1 MLTQHRDFYFKNMN
15 LNVNKFKKAHKIIR
29 GAENILLI
37 THNRPDG
44 DALSSACAFSLLL
57 ERMGKKNKIFCSDP
71 PPEIFSFLPGVEKI
85 DSNKIE
91 IQKKFKTFD
100 LIIILDCGSI
110 TRTGLVTEL
119 ETREDS
125 QYVLE
130 LDHHP
135 CQEGFSNLELRYP
148 EMNSTTEVIY
158 HFFKFNFLNLNKD
171 IAECILTGI
180 LTDTAN
186 FLHPL
191 TNNQTLKI
199 ASQMLNHG
207 ANFPKINKNTWQN
220 KSVDS
225 MKLWSVVLNNL
236 NVNPKYEIAF
246 SVLTREEMELFKENL
261 EALDSILHWIT
272 NIEGVKALIFL
283 KEEDKGKIKGNLR
296 TNHSKI
302 NVSHLANHLG
312 GGGHSKASGFALE
325 GKIKKGENRWFVV

>member
-1 MLTQHRDFYFKNMN
+1 MY
-15 LNVNKFKKAHKIIR
+15 LNVAKFQKARQIINE
-29 GAENILLI
+29 AKNILI
-37 THNRPDG
+37 IIHNRPDG

-57 ERMGKKNKIFCSDP
+57 EQMNKKHQIFCLDP
-71 PPEIFSFLPGVEKI
+71 PSETFSFLPRIEKI
-85 DSNKIE
+85 NSNKIE
-91 IQKKFKTFD
+91 IQKEFKNFD
-100 LIIILDCGSI
+100 LILILDCGSI
-110 TRTGLVTEL
+110 TRTGLMAEL
-119 ETREDS
+119 KTKKDN
-125 QYVLE
+125 QYILE

-135 CQEGFSNLELRYP
+135 NQEGFSDLELRYP

-191 TNNQTLKI
+191 TNNQTLDI

-246 SVLTREEMELFKENL
+246 SVLTREEMDLFQKNL

-272 NIEGVKALIFL
+272 NIEGIRALIFL
-283 KEEDKGKIKGNLR
+283 KEENGNKIKGNLR
-296 TNHSKI
+296 TNHPRI

-312 GGGHSKASGFALE
+312 GGGHTKASGFVLE
-325 GKIKKGENRWFVV
+325 GEIKKTAQGWKVI